1 MKLLIRNVAILTM
14 TSPDVPVFKGSIGIE
29 DGKIV
34 FVEKTDSKVSLG
46 FSPDE
51 IIDGDGH
58 LAMPGLINAH
68 THMGMSLLRNYADD
82 LPLMTWLNDKIWP
95 IESKLTGEAVYY
107 GSLISMIELIRC
119 GCTTFRD
126 MYFYQDEVAKAT
138 EMSGL
143 RANLGLGLVGVADPD
158 ARMFDDVR
166 TLHKTWNNA
175 ANGRIKVEV
184 APHAPYTCSEVYLK
198 MATELALELDT
209 PLHIHLSESLHEV
222 EESIQKLGKTPIEHV
237 RDIGL
242 FRAKTS
248 AAHCVHLKDQ
258 DFDIL
263 KKHDV
268 SVLYNPSSNLKL
280 GNGFAKVGRMLREGI
295 NVAIGTDGSSS
306 NNNQNMFEEMHL
318 GALVNK
324 GIEADPTAL
333 PAYKMLEI
341 ATLGGAKAL
350 GLSDDVGTLAVGKK
364 ADIIMIDLNK
374 PHLTPSGDHVSMLV
388 YSAAGSD
395 VSHVICDGRIIMAD
409 YEIKTIDES
418 EIMNKCNVLASK
430 LLLGGGHGKFLG
442 D

>member
-1 MKLLIRNVAILTM
+1 MKLLISNATILTM

-29 DGKIV
+29 DGRIV
-34 FVEKTDSKVSLG
+34 FVEKTDSVLSRAFL
-46 FSPDE
+46 PDE

-68 THMGMSLLRNYADD
+68 THMGMSLLRNFADD
-82 LPLMTWLNDKIWP
+82 LPLMTWLSDKVWP
-95 IESKLTGEAVYY
+95 IESRLTGEDVYY

-119 GCTTFRD
+119 GCTAFRD
-126 MYFYQDEVAKAT
+126 MYFFQDEVAKAT
-138 EMSGL
+138 ELSGL
-143 RANLGLGLVGVADPD
+143 RANLGLGLVGVADPEL
-158 ARMFDDVR
+158 RLFDEVR
-166 TLHKTWNNA
+166 TLHKTWHNA

-184 APHAPYTCSEVYLK
+184 APHAPYTCSENYLK

-209 PLHIHLSESLHEV
+209 TLHIHLSESLHEV
-222 EESIQKLGKTPIEHV
+222 DESIVQLGKTPIEHV
-237 RDIGL
+237 RDLGL
-242 FRAKTS
+242 FRANTS

-280 GNGFAKVGRMLREGI
+280 GNGFAEVGRMLREGI

-341 ATLGGAKAL
+341 ATVGGAKAL
-350 GLSDDVGTLAVGKK
+350 GLSDEIGTLAVGKK
-364 ADIIMIDLNK
+364 ADIILIDLNK
-374 PHLTPSGDHVSMLV
+374 PHLTPCGDHVSMLV

-395 VSHVICDGRIIMAD
+395 VSHVICDGKIIMAD
-409 YEIKTIDES
+409 YEIKTLDET
-418 EIMNKCNVLASK
+418 EIMSKCRALASK
-430 LLLGGGHGKFLG
+430 LLSGG
-442 D
+442 